1 MDYILNRINNDI
13 AISDS
18 DSYEYIVSLRKR
30 IEYALFFLVGYLWN
44 KNGEDLLIDDRR
56 RIAVSFDRMSIG
68 DVVAAI
74 YSLDRPKVLLRSKQ
88 SRSLLEKYPKIRN
101 VKIGHGY
108 ALSAELVDILSP
120 FYDDLLSSIP
130 FLNEEYSLILVEG
143 KNQAQYH
150 GIRIDIN
157 GRKSRWVCPTE
168 TFPSEDVF
176 PRTYLQIGT
185 QYYKLSPF
193 ITISREGVD
202 LQEYMFSSLTD
213 SLTGQIKLC
222 PLFGNIPEKCDIYQE
237 FARFSECDEYR
248 EVGLNGTVMNCFKCN
263 YQDNYQDVGFSQIV
277 LDFLENNKSNVSATL
292 WGHGGVGKTAC
303 IQYVC
308 QHLFCS
314 KDKTFSYIVFVT
326 AKDRVYNPLTGKVT
340 KNQAQHVRKYQ
351 EIIETIIQ
359 TVYPDQKLPLESE
372 AELTNAE
379 KLIREYTGKILIVID
394 DYETFLDE
402 EKKKISE
409 FISSLNINYHKVIIT
424 TRNLRLA
431 IGKPIPTS
439 ELDSTATSRFLQNII
454 DSKCP
459 EISSILK
466 RELSQNNVAD
476 KILAATNGRPI
487 FIYQFAYIYMQT
499 GMQKELFS
507 ALHKSP
513 DARDF
518 LYGRIYEYLT
528 ETAKTVFS
536 SIPPVINEDLLFRF
550 DMLRFILQKEITD
563 DDKFEAAIDEL
574 SDQLIVERY
583 TDTQGRVY
591 AQELLSIMQERY
603 DNLSDSRRE
612 AIRRF
617 IESLGGKQISG
628 TIEEAML
635 QEADQ
640 SRRTGNIMEI
650 IGKYRR
656 VLNYKD
662 CPTNVRKQ
670 ALMNAASY
678 LTIHDL
684 NPKAASELFAEFY
697 PYFKDDEQI
706 AHQYIECLWQQ
717 EDRKVDAVN
726 FIRSFFSKA
735 TGHKKTSPQY
745 LQLFAL
751 GTSYCTYY
759 DTSLRGYDTIAKRRT
774 QLSQTINE
782 FGKELFDAINKNN
795 FERMRPG
802 VKHTTQMGLVQTAK
816 ACLEFD
822 AEDISKLKFGIE
834 ICEFSFGRF
843 TTHFAAQAKQLHEKL
858 SRKIK
863 LIESQKGIIKQ
874 KTPSWWNSFIA
885 DNYQPN
891 DCVDGVVS
899 GIVPYGIF
907 VTFGKN
913 NTYKGLMHISKISH
927 DFIPVDQL
935 HDLFSLDQPI
945 SVRILDIDVENKHI
959 NLALKEL
966 L

>member
-1 MDYILNRINNDI
+1 MDYILNRINNDV

-18 DSYEYIVSLRKR
+18 NSYEYVVSLRKR
-30 IEYALFFLVGYLWN
+30 IEYVLFFLVGYLWN

-56 RIAVSFDRMSIG
+56 KIAVSFDRMSIG

-74 YSLDRPKVLLRSKQ
+74 YSLDKSKTLLRTKQ
-88 SRSLLEKYPKIRN
+88 SRTLLEKYPNIRN
-101 VKIGHGY
+101 IKIGHGY
-108 ALSAELVDILSP
+108 ALSAELVGILSP
-120 FYDDLLSSIP
+120 FYDELLGSIP
-130 FLNEEYSLILVEG
+130 FLNEECSLILVEG
-143 KNQAQYH
+143 QKQNQYY

-157 GRKSRWVCPTE
+157 GQKSRWICPNE
-168 TFPSEDVF
+168 TFPAEDNY
-176 PRTYLQIGT
+176 PRTYLQIDT
-185 QYYKLSPF
+185 QYNKLSPF
-193 ITISREGVD
+193 ITITREGVD

-222 PLFGNIPEKCDIYQE
+222 PLFGNTAEKCDIYHE
-237 FARFSECDEYR
+237 FARFSEGDEYR
-248 EVGLNGTVMNCFKCN
+248 EVGLNGTVMNCFECN
-263 YQDNYQDVGFSQIV
+263 YQDNYQDVGFSKIV
-277 LDFLENNKSNVSATL
+277 LDFLKNNKSNVSATL

-308 QHLFCS
+308 QQLFCS
-314 KDKTFSYIVFVT
+314 KEKMFSYIVFVT
-326 AKDRVYNPLTGKVT
+326 AKDRVYNPMTGSITENK
-340 KNQAQHVRKYQ
+340 AQHIRKYQ
-351 EIIETIIQ
+351 EIIEAIIK
-359 TVYPDQKLPLESE
+359 TVYPDQVLSLDNGT
-372 AELTNAE
+372 ELANAE
-379 KLIREYTGKILIVID
+379 KLIREYTGKLLIVID

-402 EKKKISE
+402 EKKKISD

-439 ELDSTATSRFLQNII
+439 ELDCTATSKFLQNII
-454 DSKCP
+454 DSKSP
-459 EISSILK
+459 EISDVLK
-466 RELSQNNVAD
+466 RELSQNAVRE
-476 KILAATNGRPI
+476 KVLAATNGRPI

-499 GMQKELFS
+499 GMQGKILS
-507 ALHKSP
+507 ALHTTP

-518 LYGRIYEYLT
+518 LYGRIYDYLT

-550 DMLRFILQKEITD
+550 DMLRYILQKEIID

-574 SDQLIVERY
+574 SNQLIVERY

-591 AQELLSIMQERY
+591 AQELLAIMQERF
-603 DNLSDSRRE
+603 DSMIEPRKD
-612 AIRRF
+612 AIRRL
-617 IESLGGKQISG
+617 IESLGGKEISG

-640 SRRTGNIMEI
+640 SRRTGNVVEI
-650 IGKYRR
+650 ISKYRR
-656 VLNYKD
+656 VLNLKN
-662 CPTNVRKQ
+662 CPSNVRKQ

-684 NPKAASELFAEFY
+684 NPKAASELFGEFY
-697 PYFKDDEQI
+697 PNFKDDEQI

-717 EDRKVDAVN
+717 EDRKADAVN
-726 FIRSFFSKA
+726 FIRTFFSKA
-735 TGHKKTSPQY
+735 NGHKKTSTRY

-759 DTSLRGYDTIAKRRT
+759 DTSLRGYDTVVKRRN

-782 FGKELFDAINKNN
+782 FGKELFDATNN
-795 FERMRPG
+795 VFDRMRPG
-802 VKHTTQMGLVQTAK
+802 VKHTTQMGLIQTAK

-822 AEDISKLKFGIE
+822 AEDISKLKFGVE
-834 ICEFSFGRF
+834 ICEFASGRF

-858 SRKIK
+858 LRKIK
-863 LIESQKGIIKQ
+863 LIESQHGVVKP

-885 DNYQPN
+885 EGYNAN
-891 DCVDGVVS
+891 DCVDGFVS
-899 GIVPYGIF
+899 GIVPYGVF
-907 VTFGKN
+907 VIFGKN
-913 NTYKGLMHISKISH
+913 NAYKGLMHISKISH
-927 DFIPVDQL
+927 DYLPVDQL
-935 HDLFSLDQPI
+935 YSLFSLDQAV
-945 SVRILDIDVENKHI
+945 SVRIIDIDIENKHV